1 MARICNVIFDWSG
14 TLIDDLIAVWRST
27 NFTLEN
33 VGHSAMSLEE
43 FRAEFSLPF
52 EEFYARITPGISLE
66 ELEEWYKESFEE
78 EQKHIKALPHAL
90 DFFNFC
96 KKQKL
101 KTFLLS
107 TIHPDHYR
115 AQSEQVQFDFDCT
128 YLRVMDK
135 RTRIKSILSENN
147 LKLQETVFIG
157 DMQHDVETAHAGG
170 IHSCAVLTGYNTLSQ
185 LQKSRPELIVEHL
198 GKLKSILIQNS
209 LEWPTRLSLGKIDPS

>member
-1 MARICNVIFDWSG
+1 MIRNIIFDWSG
-14 TLIDDLIAVWRST
+14 TLVDDLSAVWRST

-33 VGHSAMSLEE
+33 AGRPAMSLKE

-52 EEFYARITPGISLE
+52 DKFYEHVTPGVALE
-66 ELEEWYKESFEE
+66 ELEEWYKESFQE
-78 EQKHIKALPHAL
+78 EQKQIKALPHAL
-90 DFFNFC
+90 GFFDFC
-96 KKQKL
+96 KKHKL

-115 AQSEQVQFDFDCT
+115 TQSERVQFDFDCT

-135 RTRIKSILSENN
+135 RTRIKGIISENN
-147 LKLQETVFIG
+147 LKPHETVFIG
-157 DMQHDVETAHAGG
+157 DMRHDVDTAHVGG

-198 GKLKSILIQNS
+198 GKLKSILIRNR
-209 LEWPTRLSLGKIDPS
+209 LEWPTRLLLGKINPS